1 MGSMVGP
8 QELVIVLVV
17 ILGILLITR
26 GPRMLPRIGE
36 ALGRTV
42 KTARTDIPSAL
53 RDEPEAPPGE
63 EPRGPAA
70 T

>member
-1 MGSMVGP
+1 MVGP

-26 GPRMLPRIGE
+26 GPSMLPRIGE

-53 RDEPEAPPGE
+53 RDEPEASAGDEPH
-63 EPRGPAA
+63 EPRPS
-70 T
+70 

>member
-1 MGSMVGP
+1 MGAMVGP
-8 QELVIVLVV
+8 QELVILLVV

-26 GPRMLPRIGE
+26 GPKMLPRIGE

-53 RDEPEAPPGE
+53 RDDPEAASGD